1 MWDGVRAVPHLGWNE
16 GVIHILHAHGRKRKN
31 LKQYIPFYLA
41 ALPGMI
47 YIFINNYMPLPG
59 LVLAFKKY
67 STKRG
72 IWGSKWVGLSN
83 FEYLFTTQDAWIIT
97 RNTIGYNLA
106 FIVLNVIFGVLTA
119 IVLSELTSKWK
130 KVYQSVILLPHF
142 LSSVI
147 ISYLVFAFLS
157 AENGFINSTLLPLFG
172 MEEISWYSEP
182 KYWPFILVFVQVWR
196 SIGYNCIVYL
206 ATILGIDRGIYE
218 AASIDGASKIQQVFQ
233 ITLPLLKP
241 TIIMITL
248 LAVGRIFNSDFGL
261 FYRTTRNSSG
271 LYNAFVTLD
280 VYVYNSLF
288 KSTIPTYGYASAAGF
303 IQSVLGCL
311 TLLAANAIVS
321 KVDKENAFF

>member
-106 FIVLNVIFGVLTA
+106 FIVLNVIFGVMTA

-261 FYRTTRNSSG
+261 FYQVPQQSG
-271 LYNAFVTLD
+271 ALFSVTQTID
-280 VYVYNSLF
+280 TYVYRGLLERNDM
-288 KSTIPTYGYASAAGF
+288 PMASAAGVYQSIVGF
-303 IQSVLGCL
+303 ILVISAN
-311 TLLAANAIVS
+311 LLVRRI
-321 KVDKENAFF
+321 DKDSALF

>member
-1 MWDGVRAVPHLGWNE
+1 M
-16 GVIHILHAHGRKRKN
+16 IHILRANERKRKN

-41 ALPGMI
+41 ALPGLI

-106 FIVLNVIFGVLTA
+106 FIVLNVIFGVMTA

-157 AENGFINSTLLPLFG
+157 AENGFVNSSLLPLLG
-172 MEEISWYSEP
+172 MADISWYSEP
-182 KYWPFILVFVQVWR
+182 KYWPFILVFVQIWR
-196 SIGYNCIVYL
+196 GIGYNCIVYL

-261 FYRTTRNSSG
+261 FYQVPQQSG
-271 LYNAFVTLD
+271 ALFSVTQTID
-280 VYVYNSLF
+280 TYVYRGLLERNDM
-288 KSTIPTYGYASAAGF
+288 PMASAAGVYQSIVGF
-303 IQSVLGCL
+303 ILVMSAN
-311 TLLAANAIVS
+311 LLVRRI
-321 KVDKENAFF
+321 DKDSALF